1 MRYIAI
7 LFLLSFTLLS
17 AQQTAEY
24 GWEDGVGTA
33 LGFYGNAVLENSD
46 EQFYSGTYSL
56 KISEDP
62 LEGTPQA
69 YIWWVT
75 GLTDGDIID
84 ASFWVYDIN
93 SQGEYPKGRIWG
105 HYTELGG
112 DVNSYSG
119 SAGGNQTYTTEGWS
133 ILEWNWTFDSN
144 GGVRDG
150 FVVEARIYSE
160 DPPNNVIY
168 VDDATVTVSSN
179 TAEIHSPAPPS
190 EPTITV
196 TSPNGGEEW
205 EQGSSQ
211 DITWT
216 SYNFTDNVKIELEM
230 IDRHRDVLIPSTEN
244 DGSWQWDIP
253 EDQPEDDW
261 YVIIIS
267 NADDTDPWDASD
279 EPFSIISSIP
289 EESITITSPNGG
301 ENWYQGSNYDITW
314 TSINYTGYIQIDLL
328 SAGIFLETLA
338 SEIEDVGSWQWNIP
352 EDQQIGESFTISI
365 FDPQDNFP
373 IDESDDFFS
382 ISEAAYLPDEGAI
395 IVNEIMKNPAAVG
408 DTSGEWF
415 EIYNTTNE
423 VINLNGWIIKD
434 ADTDYHVITADLP
447 VPPESFLVLGVNDDF
462 NTNGGVEIDYMYDDL
477 ILANGDD
484 EVIICWID
492 GTTVID
498 EVYYNDADF
507 PDPNGASMELK
518 PEFMNYSDNDIG
530 SNWQEAVEVY
540 GDGDLG
546 TPGEMNSGIVF
557 PGTPENP
564 YPQNGAQDI
573 PVNVEL
579 TWANGEY
586 TESIDLYFGT
596 VNPPSELILDNVS
609 PIEVYNPGLLD
620 LNTTYF
626 WQIVCRNQYGETQ
639 SEIWSFTTTATS
651 ADNELAPKTNYLG
664 NFPNPFNPETTIKF
678 HLSKAAFVNIRI
690 FDLKGNLVKILKQE
704 NYPSGNHN
712 VLWNGIDSK
721 GNEVSSGI
729 YIIKFSSGDYSLT
742 SKMIL
747 IK

>member
-1 MRYIAI
+1 MRYIAVGI
-7 LFLLSFTLLS
+7 LLCFTLLS

-24 GWEDGVGTA
+24 GWEDGQGTA
-33 LGFYGNAVLENSD
+33 LGFYGNAILENSN
-46 EQFYSGTYSL
+46 EQSYNGTYSL
-56 KISEDP
+56 KFIEDP
-62 LEGTPQA
+62 LDGTPQA

-119 SAGGNQTYTTEGWS
+119 SAGGNNTYSTEGWS
-133 ILEWNWTFDSN
+133 ILEWSWTFDSN

-160 DPPNNVIY
+160 DPPDNVIY
-168 VDDATVTVSSN
+168 IDDATITVSSN

-205 EQGSSQ
+205 EQGSSH

-230 IDRHRDVLIPSTEN
+230 IDRHREILVPSTEN

-267 NADDTDPWDASD
+267 NANDTDPWDASD
-279 EPFSIISSIP
+279 EPFSIISSNP
-289 EESITITSPNGG
+289 EESITIISPNGG
-301 ENWYQGSNYDITW
+301 ENWYQGNSYNITW
-314 TSINYTGYIQIDLL
+314 TSSNYTGYIQIDLL
-328 SAGIFLETLA
+328 SAGILLETLA
-338 SEIEDVGSWQWNIP
+338 TEIEDIGSWQWNIP
-352 EDQQIGESFTISI
+352 EDQEIGDSFTISI
-365 FDPQDNFP
+365 FDPLDNIP
-373 IDESDDFFS
+373 IDESDDYFS
-382 ISEAAYLPDEGAI
+382 ISETVYPPVEGAI

-408 DTSGEWF
+408 DTAGEWF

-434 ADTDYHVITADLP
+434 ADNDYHVITSDLLAQ
-447 VPPESFLVLGVNDDF
+447 PESFLLLGINDDF
-462 NTNGGVEIDYMYDDL
+462 NTNGGVEIDYMYNGF

-484 EVIICWID
+484 EVIVCWID
-492 GTTVID
+492 GITVID
-498 EVYYNDADF
+498 EVYYNDDDF

-518 PEFMNYSDNDIG
+518 PEFMNYLDNDIG
-530 SNWQEAVEVY
+530 SNWQEAVEIY

-557 PGTPENP
+557 PGMPDNP
-564 YPQNGAQDI
+564 YPQNGTQDI

-579 TWANGEY
+579 TWANGDN

-596 VNPPSELILDNVS
+596 INPPTELILNDV
-609 PIEVYNPGLLD
+609 PAVDTYDPGVLD

-639 SEIWSFTTTATS
+639 GQIWSFTTTATS
-651 ADNELAPKTNYLG
+651 VDNQFAPKTNYLG

-678 HLSKAAFVNIRI
+678 QLSTAAHVNIKI
-690 FDLKGNLVKILKQE
+690 FDLRGNLIKILKQE
-704 NYPSGNHN
+704 NFSSGDHN
-712 VLWNGIDSK
+712 VQWYGIDSK

-729 YIIKFSSGDYSLT
+729 YIIKFSSGDYSST

-747 IK
+747 LK